1 MSGTHIWFVHPDR
14 KKKSRLLQA
23 APRTPQRRWYPH
35 RLYPRSGRWAEWDQ
49 NRRTTV
55 QHLSILAPWRV
66 TQLEPDRLDPPS
78 PVAKVWIW
86 WQNTAKRQ
94 LLSQISLVLSKDI
107 GKLDLNDL
115 HITVLRLL
123 QMATAALRLPQRW
136 SCPHWGQRPP
146 KQPGGSAMAATAEMW
161 SDHCCNRQHV
171 WNLLHHHNTLHFWG
185 QHVQVISKRTLAEV
199 DKLLENKRFGRSLN
213 PYFKRIAKVCLLLQH
228 IRKKPRPRAYLYA
241 SRGIT
246 NCHPNTEFGR
256 DSITTIHA
264 SPASRCV
271 LDWVYHL
278 FVAQLQHALETMEPL
293 IRSKVSLH
301 LFTER
306 TDVFGFVE
314 ICWNTWVSYHT
325 SLSRRLA
332 ICTLHD
338 CPVAYN

>member
-1 MSGTHIWFVHPDR
+1 MICSSWQ
-14 KKKSRLLQA
+14 KKKGRLLQA

-35 RLYPRSGRWAEWDQ
+35 RLYPRIGRWAEWDQ

-55 QHLSILAPWRV
+55 QHLSILVPRRV
-66 TQLEPDRLDPPS
+66 TQLEQKILLIPQVLN
-78 PVAKVWIW
+78 AKVWIW

-115 HITVLRLL
+115 QITVLRLL

-213 PYFKRIAKVCLLLQH
+213 PYFKRSAKVRLLLQH
-228 IRKKPRPRAYLYA
+228 IRKNQDPGRIFMHHEESQIVIQTQNSA
-241 SRGIT
+241 GIPSQQT
-246 NCHPNTEFGR
+246 FHAF
-256 DSITTIHA
+256 HA

-306 TDVFGFVE
+306 KDVFGFVE

-332 ICTLHD
+332 ICTLHG